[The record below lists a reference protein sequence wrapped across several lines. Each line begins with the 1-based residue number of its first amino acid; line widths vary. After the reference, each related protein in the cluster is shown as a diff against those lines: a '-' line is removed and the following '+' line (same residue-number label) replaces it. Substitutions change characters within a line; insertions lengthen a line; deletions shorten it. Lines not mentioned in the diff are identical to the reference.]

1 MIESIENNSVYWILG
16 LALLALLITFIG
28 IFTSAKMPKD
38 EAFKH
43 RCNYALI
50 GAAVF
55 FFTVP
60 IVKPLI
66 GSYSGIESL
75 DKIEISALATTD
87 QIVKLEKEQ
96 ALQIE
101 RLKEEVIELRKD
113 VRNANQYYSTIFLLV
128 SNIVG
133 MLCLTFAFRK
143 DEKPVENISD

>member
-1 MIESIENNSVYWILG
+1 MIETIENNPVYWILA
-16 LALLALLITFIG
+16 LALIALICTLFGLITG
-28 IFTSAKMPKD
+28 AKLPTEERKIHTRK
-38 EAFKH
+38 F
-43 RCNYALI
+43 ALI

-55 FFTVP
+55 FSTVP

-66 GSYSGIESL
+66 GSYSGVESL
-75 DKIEISALATTD
+75 DKIEISELATTD

-96 ALQIE
+96 ARQIE

-143 DEKPVENISD
+143 DEKKMENISD